1 MNTSKG
7 LSRLFGILGAVLA
20 VVVLCICL
28 MARDASPVLLSGGK
42 DASAHAGA
50 MLSRLCA
57 GDYAGASAYLYGNP
71 KLDADQERSSAV
83 SQQIWEAFTNSLHY
97 ELVGDCYA
105 TTSGVAQN
113 AKIQSLDIP
122 SITGNLKLQTQSL
135 LESRIE
141 NAENMSDVYDA
152 NYVYR
157 QDFVDSVLRDAAAQA
172 IAAGAYT
179 EREVT
184 LNMVYE
190 KGQWWV
196 VPDQAFLNA
205 ISGGIL
211 G

>member
-1 MNTSKG
+1 MKTSNG
-7 LSRLFGILGAVLA
+7 ISRLFAVLGAILA
-20 VVVLCICL
+20 AAVLCICL
-28 MARDASPVLLSGGK
+28 MAREASPVLLAGGK
-42 DASAHAGA
+42 DASAHASA

-57 GDYAGASAYLYGNP
+57 GDYAGASAYLYGSP
-71 KLDADQERSSAV
+71 RLDAGKERSSAV
-83 SQQIWEAFTNSLHY
+83 SQQIWDAFIRSLHY

-105 TTSGVAQN
+105 TTSGVAQ
-113 AKIQSLDIP
+113 KVR
-122 SITGNLKLQTQSL
+122 
-135 LESRIE
+135 LESMDLSGVIGSLKEQAESLVSVRIQ

-157 QDFVDSVLRDAAAQA
+157 QDFVDAVIRDATDQA
-172 IAAGAYT
+172 ITNGLHT
-179 EREVT
+179 QREVT